1 MRTNGN
7 NQAGDVMRASE
18 NIQNIHLKECK
29 NILKQVKM
37 CVVTFLHLTVF
48 FYFCLFVCSLVTLF
62 AVICCTRVFAA
73 FACWTLVHVG
83 PE

>member
-48 FYFCLFVCSLVTLF
+48 FIFVCLFAYLSRFLLLY
-62 AVICCTRVFAA
+62 AA
-73 FACWTLVHVG
+73 LGSSRPSPAG
-83 PE
+83 P

>member
-37 CVVTFLHLTVF
+37 CVCYF
-48 FYFCLFVCSLVTLF
+48 FASDCFFNLFFLFVCLLTCHAFLLLY
-62 AVICCTRVFAA
+62 AA
-73 FACWTLVHVG
+73 LGSSRPSPAG
-83 PE
+83 P